1 MNIGF
6 QHGVPWFDFSKSIS
20 VHQDGRN
27 MHYHAEHIAVGM
39 WLWVLS
45 LRGSQLV
52 AACGQA
58 QSIGYNLAC
67 SIGERRPRNAISG
80 FESSLKRGSNC

>member
-6 QHGVPWFDFSKSIS
+6 QHGVPLFDFDKSIS
-20 VHQDGRN
+20 VYQEGRN
-27 MHYHAEHIAVGM
+27 MHNHAEHIAVGT
-39 WLWVLS
+39 WLWMLI
-45 LRGSQLV
+45 RGSQLV

-80 FESSLKRGSNC
+80 FESSRQKG